1 MRGARNEMIIH
12 SILTIKFYV
21 MKKFLTLCTALLLF
35 GSMTVVQAGYYV
47 AGSMNGWNTEA
58 DGYQMSLAGS
68 VYKLEL
74 NSSGSVEFKVVQNN
88 SWATSWPSAD
98 YYVGMSEAGKLVITY
113 NPENNAVYADIPGQY
128 AYTLVGGS
136 AALFGSTWD
145 PTATANDMTLQ
156 SDGLTYQI
164 TYSNVH
170 LTSGFEYK
178 VVRNHAW
185 GTGEYPASGNQ
196 TLNISGEADYNV
208 TFTYVPSIPEL
219 TAVATPLTPS
229 TPDTYTV
236 VGEVPGLNWD
246 QTNSANDM
254 TEDNGIYTLTF
265 TNVELAVGNYNYK
278 IVKNHSW
285 VVSYPQDGNDQLS
298 ISVAGIYN
306 LTFTLDLSAS
316 TPQSVTPTLVEPAVV
331 IPAIKMSGTFAG
343 GEGWTETAEF
353 TLASNNE
360 SASLTLENLPAGNY
374 DFKVIRG
381 SSWLGN
387 GHSFYRDY
395 TGAANIGEGDN
406 MHLEADVAGNYTFT
420 WTFENDSL
428 GIDFPAEPTPE
439 YAEIKFFAPRD
450 ETNKWEHVYAYSY
463 KGLRKFLGEWPGTEI
478 TSTKDAG
485 WYTVSVRKGSNL
497 IFTDNAGMETNAIE
511 NIQADACYESRSIYY
526 PADPEEAKKVTV
538 EANANCAVAYHIA
551 GSAAL
556 VGGEADFDTNLPL
569 DENNQIVFH
578 DVEPGTYAFKIN
590 NGTWAWSIAGED
602 HMKEGDCATI
612 ATTVGQGD
620 LGFVLG
626 EKQDVTVTY
635 YPATQEICLG
645 AVTIKTPGVLTVED
659 KELYVGQEGT
669 PIYETNIDA
678 PMYDVTYTFVSG
690 DDCVEILEYGIKGKA
705 VGTAVVKMTIEET
718 ENFTSAEAN
727 FTVTV
732 MEAPLPPDYGSYQR
746 TITEGKYG
754 TICLPKS
761 GKITGATLFEI
772 ADYDG
777 NMIYLDETA
786 TNDILGG
793 TPYIFLATSNQLN
806 VAYGSNVELEANHHN
821 GLYGF
826 YDLTGVNHVYTLAQN
841 DGNYILYNNQYWSVN
856 GRDAYIE
863 EYRAYIRLDKINN
876 VGDPAPGRRRVAMT
890 VNGNQTATG
899 IDALNADEAP
909 QKLIINGQLYILR
922 GEKMYDVTGQVVK

>member
-1 MRGARNEMIIH
+1 
-12 SILTIKFYV
+12 

-47 AGSMNGWNTEA
+47 AGTMNGWNTQA
-58 DGYQMSLAGS
+58 DGYQMTPAGS
-68 VYKLEL
+68 IYKLEL
-74 NSSGSVEFKVVQNN
+74 NSSGIVEFKVVQDN
-88 SWATSWPSAD
+88 SWSTAWPSAN
-98 YYVGMSEAGKLVITY
+98 YYVEMSEAGKLVITY

-128 AYTLVGGS
+128 AYTLAGGS
-136 AALFGSTWD
+136 AALFGSTWA
-145 PTATANDMTLQ
+145 PAATANDMTLQ

-178 VVRNHAW
+178 VVRNHDW
-185 GTGEYPASGNQ
+185 GTGEYPTSGNQ

-246 QTNSANDM
+246 QTSSANDM
-254 TEDNGIYTLTF
+254 TEDNGIYSLTF

-285 VVSYPQDGNDQLS
+285 DVSYPQDGNDQLS
-298 ISVAGIYN
+298 ISEAGIYN

-343 GEGWTETAEF
+343 GEGWAETAEF

-374 DFKVIRG
+374 DFKVILG
-381 SSWLGN
+381 SKWLGN

-395 TGAANIGEGDN
+395 TGAAHIGEGND

-450 ETNKWEHVYAYSY
+450 EMHKWDHVYAYSY
-463 KGLRKFLGEWPGTEI
+463 KGLRKFSGEWPGTEI

-485 WYTVSVRKGSNL
+485 WYTVSVRKGSDL
-497 IFTDNAGMETNAIE
+497 IFTDNAGLATNAIE
-511 NIQADACYESRSIYY
+511 NIQENTCYKSINVVGEKVEVAIEADCEVDYY
-526 PADPEEAKKVTV
+526 VR
-538 EANANCAVAYHIA
+538 
-551 GSAAL
+551 GSKAL
-556 VGGEADFDTNLPL
+556 VGSGEEDWDTGVLMSGEGNIKSITFENVPASGADSL
-569 DENNQIVFH
+569 V
-578 DVEPGTYAFKIN
+578 FKIN
-590 NGTWAWSIAGED
+590 HGTWTWSIGKD
-602 HMKEGDCATI
+602 FLNLDCASIAHGGENNNVDFKTDKVQNITI
-612 ATTVGQGD
+612 SYDIENGKICLDAQVVKFTASIADYDPVALYVGNSHLLVKTTTVPEDAVVLYEVTEGNDVIEIVEGAIHALKAGD
-620 LGFVLG
+620 ATVRAYI
-626 EKQDVTVTY
+626 EESEIYTAAETSIVVTVT
-635 YPATQEICLG
+635 
-645 AVTIKTPGVLTVED
+645 D
-659 KELYVGQEGT
+659 
-669 PIYETNIDA
+669 
-678 PMYDVTYTFVSG
+678 
-690 DDCVEILEYGIKGKA
+690 
-705 VGTAVVKMTIEET
+705 
-718 ENFTSAEAN
+718 
-727 FTVTV
+727 
-732 MEAPLPPDYGSYQR
+732 APLPPDYGSYQR

-806 VAYGSNVELEANHHN
+806 VAYGSNVELEANHYN

-841 DGNYILYNNQYWSVN
+841 DGNYILYNNQYWLVK

-863 EYRAYIRLDKINN
+863 EYRAYIRLDGINN
-876 VGDPAPGRRRVAMT
+876 VGDPAPGRRRVAMA